1 MICEKTAWNIKDKNI
16 SDNACI
22 FGKHMLLSSSMPHS
36 EVEVLPESSVRH
48 RNWRVMIIGGAICT
62 QL

>member
-1 MICEKTAWNIKDKNI
+1 
-16 SDNACI
+16 
-22 FGKHMLLSSSMPHS
+22 MLVYWSMPHS
-36 EVEVLPESSVRH
+36 EVEVLLKLSVRH

>member
-1 MICEKTAWNIKDKNI
+1 MSDKKIAEKRKNI
-16 SDNACI
+16 SDNTCI
-22 FGKHMLLSSSMPHS
+22 FEKRMLLFSSMPHS
-36 EVEVLPESSVRH
+36 EVEVLLKLSVRH

>member
-1 MICEKTAWNIKDKNI
+1 MLMIQKMKKIKNI
-16 SDNACI
+16 PDTTCI
-22 FGKHMLLSSSMPHS
+22 LEKRMLLSSSMPHS